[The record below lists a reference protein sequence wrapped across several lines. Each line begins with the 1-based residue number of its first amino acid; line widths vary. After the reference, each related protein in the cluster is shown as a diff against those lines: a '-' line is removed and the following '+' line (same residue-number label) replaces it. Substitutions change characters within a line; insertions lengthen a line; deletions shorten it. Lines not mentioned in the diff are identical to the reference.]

1 MIGLAKS
8 GILAARLWAMRR
20 REFDDLK
27 LRTFFKTTYDIDVG
41 LYSYGCFDRWRMS
54 GPMRV
59 GRYCSIART
68 VRSARG
74 NHPLGALTTHPILY
88 ERKFG
93 VVESDTCLDELLVIS
108 DDVWIGHYAVILPG
122 CKVIGRGAVIGAG
135 AIVTKDVAPYSVVA
149 GNPAKK
155 LRDRFS
161 PDLVTAIEETL
172 WWERS
177 VAELRELI
185 RADPD
190 VLYHPTQ
197 STLQALCRG
206 QGR

>member
-1 MIGLAKS
+1 MGLVKS
-8 GILAARLWAMRR
+8 AILAARLWAMRR
-20 REFDDLK
+20 REFDNLK
-27 LRTFFKTTYDIDVG
+27 LRSFFKATYNIDVG

-68 VRSARG
+68 VRTARG
-74 NHPLGALTTHPILY
+74 NHPLEALTTHPILY

-93 VVESDTCLDELLVIS
+93 VVEMDTCLDELLVIG

-122 CKVIGRGAVIGAG
+122 CKLIGRGAVIGAG

-155 LRDRFS
+155 LRDRFP
-161 PDLVTAIEETL
+161 PDVVHAIEETR

-177 VAELRELI
+177 VSELRELM
-185 RADPD
+185 RTDPD
-190 VLYHPTQ
+190 AFYRPTQ
-197 STLQALCRG
+197 SALQALHRK